1 MYIGCSSS
9 YANCVGLKAM
19 NSKYSMQIPSG
30 IPPAMHSEA
39 FVAEFESFLNRIC
52 CWFFRITYRVFLLR
66 QLWIVNCYVKSLSNN
81 LSNEVIKTGVS
92 RKIIFQT

>member
-39 FVAEFESFLNRIC
+39 FIAEFESFLNRSVRC
-52 CWFFRITYRVFLLR
+52 FF
-66 QLWIVNCYVKSLSNN
+66 KS
-81 LSNEVIKTGVS
+81 IGP
-92 RKIIFQT
+92 

>member
-39 FVAEFESFLNRIC
+39 FIAEFES
-52 CWFFRITYRVFLLR
+52 
-66 QLWIVNCYVKSLSNN
+66 SL
-81 LSNEVIKTGVS
+81 K
-92 RKIIFQT
+92 

>member
-39 FVAEFESFLNRIC
+39 FIAEIESSLNKSY
-52 CWFFRITYRVFLLR
+52 FFGTDVRF
-66 QLWIVNCYVKSLSNN
+66 WNCTSNFIQKYVKY
-81 LSNEVIKTGVS
+81 VKTYS
-92 RKIIFQT
+92 

>member
-1 MYIGCSSS
+1 MYIGCSSG

-39 FVAEFESFLNRIC
+39 FIAEFESFLNRSVRC
-52 CWFFRITYRVFLLR
+52 FF
-66 QLWIVNCYVKSLSNN
+66 KSM
-81 LSNEVIKTGVS
+81 GP
-92 RKIIFQT
+92 

>member
-39 FVAEFESFLNRIC
+39 FITEFESFLNKSC
-52 CWFFRITYRVFLLR
+52 CFFETIGSKNYF
-66 QLWIVNCYVKSLSNN
+66 
-81 LSNEVIKTGVS
+81 EIK
-92 RKIIFQT
+92 KYIF

>member
-1 MYIGCSSS
+1 MYIGSSSS

-39 FVAEFESFLNRIC
+39 FIAEFESFLNK
-52 CWFFRITYRVFLLR
+52 FFLLEK
-66 QLWIVNCYVKSLSNN
+66 LTICYKSYF
-81 LSNEVIKTGVS
+81 VM
-92 RKIIFQT
+92 KI

>member
-1 MYIGCSSS
+1 MVCSDNPLCILDVCSS

-39 FVAEFESFLNRIC
+39 FIAEFESYLNK
-52 CWFFRITYRVFLLR
+52 FFRKFILKWRHTSCIGFKTAKKLAA
-66 QLWIVNCYVKSLSNN
+66 SN
-81 LSNEVIKTGVS
+81 
-92 RKIIFQT
+92 

>member
-39 FVAEFESFLNRIC
+39 FIAEFDSSLNIFL
-52 CWFFRITYRVFLLR
+52 
-66 QLWIVNCYVKSLSNN
+66 
-81 LSNEVIKTGVS
+81 KTIDS
-92 RKIIFQT
+92 KRYFEMKK

>member
-30 IPPAMHSEA
+30 IPPEMQSEA
-39 FVAEFESFLNRIC
+39 FIAHWRMATVKHLN
-52 CWFFRITYRVFLLR
+52 FMA
-66 QLWIVNCYVKSLSNN
+66 
-81 LSNEVIKTGVS
+81 
-92 RKIIFQT
+92 

>member
-1 MYIGCSSS
+1 MYIGCSSG

-39 FVAEFESFLNRIC
+39 FIAEFESFLNRSSC
-52 CWFFRITYRVFLLR
+52 FLK
-66 QLWIVNCYVKSLSNN
+66 Q
-81 LSNEVIKTGVS
+81 
-92 RKIIFQT
+92 